1 MTDDLIQEV
10 APDEG
15 QPMTKACF
23 FCAEAIPIEAMK
35 CRACGSHVGFWGGMI
50 LRQYFVLF
58 FTVLAIFLGVTF
70 FPWDSDTLASTY
82 SPVPGFRTGQGSVIF
97 FSTIVVLATSITS
110 LWTRRFLFT
119 PLLFYFIV
127 GVVACLSR
135 FMGVWQ
141 NPANNDYIATMFQGN
156 LWDGLNRLC
165 AYFGLGLV
173 YCVLAFLFIPVYIV
187 SSAISGA
194 KKAKA
199 GSGAEAAP
207 ARRSGAAGRRRS

>member
-1 MTDDLIQEV
+1 MTDELIDEA

-15 QPMTKACF
+15 LPMTKRCM
-23 FCAEAIPIEAMK
+23 FCGDTIAIDAMK
-35 CRACGSHVGFWGGMI
+35 CRSCGSHVGFWGGMI

-70 FPWDSDTLASTY
+70 FPWDADNLASTF
-82 SPVPGFRTGQGSVIF
+82 SPVAGFKTGQGSVIF
-97 FSTIVVLATSITS
+97 FASLILLATSVTS
-110 LWTRRFLFT
+110 LWTRKFLFT
-119 PLLFYFIV
+119 PLLFYFIT

-135 FMGVWQ
+135 FMSIWQ

-173 YCVLAFLFIPVYIV
+173 YCTLGFLFIPIYIV
-187 SSAISGA
+187 MSAVSGA
-194 KKAKA
+194 KKSKGEPSPEARPRGAGA
-199 GSGAEAAP
+199 GS
-207 ARRSGAAGRRRS
+207 RRR